1 MSEIVKIEIEKPAQE
16 ANDETSAGVARVI
29 TEYVDPV
36 IEATIEKILRLEFEE
51 FPWQSVQTGETIS
64 DEAYRALSNDERAG
78 FTPLQ
83 EE

>member
-1 MSEIVKIEIEKPAQE
+1 MNEIVKMEMPAQE

-36 IEATIEKILRLEFEE
+36 IEAAIAEVLRLEAEE

-78 FTPLQ
+78 FTPLK
-83 EE
+83 EDE